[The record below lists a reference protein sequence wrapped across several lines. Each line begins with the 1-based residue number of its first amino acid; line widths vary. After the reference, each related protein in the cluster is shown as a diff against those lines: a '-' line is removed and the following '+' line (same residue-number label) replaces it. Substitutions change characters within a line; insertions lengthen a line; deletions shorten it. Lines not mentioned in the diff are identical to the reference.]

1 MSQYICTYIYTF
13 LGHPV
18 LGKYLSVYSRT
29 KFLFCNRPFQ
39 GSYRHIAGGAKTLG
53 RARGHQWRPYYL
65 LVSERKL
72 PFEIL
77 PFFSKNVYISIS
89 NSYFLDNR
97 QDFSDMWPRFHT
109 NRRTGSYKKRRLLRH
124 NLTDVWA
131 MLFVQIYK

>member
-1 MSQYICTYIYTF
+1 MNEEYLNLISTYISLRYF
-13 LGHPV
+13 VAWVEHLIN
-18 LGKYLSVYSRT
+18 
-29 KFLFCNRPFQ
+29 NRPFQ

-77 PFFSKNVYISIS
+77 PFFSKNVYISVF

-97 QDFSDMWPRFHT
+97 WVFSDMWPRFVT
-109 NRRTGSYKKRRLLRH
+109 NQRTGSNKKRRLSLH
-124 NLTDVWA
+124 TLTDV
-131 MLFVQIYK
+131 

>member
-1 MSQYICTYIYTF
+1 MKYCLTKLNILLPLCKITSI
-13 LGHPV
+13 HWV
-18 LGKYLSVYSRT
+18 LFQNNVCEVITHMYQTGRRISKYRY
-29 KFLFCNRPFQ
+29 NRPFQ

-97 QDFSDMWPRFHT
+97 
-109 NRRTGSYKKRRLLRH
+109 
-124 NLTDVWA
+124 
-131 MLFVQIYK
+131 

>member
-1 MSQYICTYIYTF
+1 MSASQFEC
-13 LGHPV
+13 
-18 LGKYLSVYSRT
+18 KNNENLSLIYSRT
-29 KFLFCNRPFQ
+29 PHQDNRPFQ

-97 QDFSDMWPRFHT
+97 
-109 NRRTGSYKKRRLLRH
+109 
-124 NLTDVWA
+124 
-131 MLFVQIYK
+131 

>member
-1 MSQYICTYIYTF
+1 MRRMSS
-13 LGHPV
+13 
-18 LGKYLSVYSRT
+18 KSS
-29 KFLFCNRPFQ
+29 KNRPFQ

-77 PFFSKNVYISIS
+77 PFFLKNVYISVF

-97 QDFSDMWPRFHT
+97 WVFSDMWPRFVT
-109 NRRTGSYKKRRLLRH
+109 NQRTGSNKKRRLSLH
-124 NLTDVWA
+124 TLTDV
-131 MLFVQIYK
+131 

>member
-1 MSQYICTYIYTF
+1 MCVTLILLLSFLPLFWKELSETDNCLAGIVSEVVFSLILSLLIFTWSTLPTDSCCAFCTGTPSDELVSF
-13 LGHPV
+13 N
-18 LGKYLSVYSRT
+18 
-29 KFLFCNRPFQ
+29 NRPFQ

-97 QDFSDMWPRFHT
+97 
-109 NRRTGSYKKRRLLRH
+109 
-124 NLTDVWA
+124 
-131 MLFVQIYK
+131 

>member
-1 MSQYICTYIYTF
+1 MCFFSENVSFTSFCATEINFSTKSISNKVFSSHRKAKIYFGDKNCTLNIFGEMSAIY
-13 LGHPV
+13 L
-18 LGKYLSVYSRT
+18 
-29 KFLFCNRPFQ
+29 NRPFQ

-65 LVSERKL
+65 LVNERKL

-97 QDFSDMWPRFHT
+97 
-109 NRRTGSYKKRRLLRH
+109 
-124 NLTDVWA
+124 
-131 MLFVQIYK
+131 